1 MLMSS
6 GLALLAMVTDPVIAK
21 PDIHIVLRFFYK
33 SSLQLIL
40 LEAFRES
47 VVERTMENRTK
58 NLGFKV
64 SAKIEALP
72 MVPIHQANTEV
83 TGNQILSGAA
93 DPI

>member
-1 MLMSS
+1 MMLYCISKQ
-6 GLALLAMVTDPVIAK
+6 LHQVNPPPA
-21 PDIHIVLRFFYK
+21 
-33 SSLQLIL
+33 QLIL

-83 TGNQILSGAA
+83 TGMHRISRTTRSSL
-93 DPI
+93 

>member
-1 MLMSS
+1 MPMPMPNGRQFMAFTKLIES
-6 GLALLAMVTDPVIAK
+6 T
-21 PDIHIVLRFFYK
+21 
-33 SSLQLIL
+33 LQLIL

-72 MVPIHQANTEV
+72 MVPIHQANTDV
-83 TGNQILSGAA
+83 TGRTPQLITQQISH
-93 DPI
+93 